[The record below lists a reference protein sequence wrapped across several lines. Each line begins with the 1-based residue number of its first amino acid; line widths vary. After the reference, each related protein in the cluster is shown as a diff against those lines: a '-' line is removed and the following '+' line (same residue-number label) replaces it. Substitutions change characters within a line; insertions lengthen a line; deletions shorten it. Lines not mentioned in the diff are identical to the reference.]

1 MFGQDTLDL
10 SLEAFVGWLS
20 EHEQVR
26 VGLLGAGSVRH
37 WWFGSLICAGL
48 LVGLTISA
56 LAWWLPRSERVCLI
70 GSLFLAQT
78 ECYGGFVEVTGVQV
92 FGVLADIERRFSLS
106 VV

>member
-26 VGLLGAGSVRH
+26 VGLLGSWLCSPLVVWLSDMCGSACWINH
-37 WWFGSLICAGL
+37 QCFGLVASSKRASLPDWA
-48 LVGLTISA
+48 
-56 LAWWLPRSERVCLI
+56 R
-70 GSLFLAQT
+70 LFLAQT

-92 FGVLADIERRFSLS
+92 SGV
-106 VV
+106 